1 MDIKLNYRI
10 YGQGRPIFLLHGN
23 GESMAYFKEQIPFLS
38 KSRTVIA
45 VDTRGHGGSP
55 RGEGEFS
62 ISRFADD
69 LLWLFDELN
78 IQKADIL
85 GFSDGGN
92 IALTFALRYGERV
105 NKLILNGANLFPS
118 GVRLRYRISMEL
130 SYAAALLS
138 KRTPA
143 VEAKRE
149 LLALMVKE
157 PHISPEE
164 LGKLDMPVLVIV
176 GTRDVICTSHSKLI
190 ADGIRD
196 SWFVQLNGTHF
207 IAAEEPKDFNR
218 VLGVFLDE

>member
-1 MDIKLNYRI
+1 MDIELNYRI
-10 YGQGRPIFLLHGN
+10 YGEGEPIFLLHGN

-38 KSRTVIA
+38 KSRRVIA

-55 RGEGEFS
+55 RGGGEFS

-118 GVRLRYRISMEL
+118 GVRLRYLVMMNF
-130 SYAAALLS
+130 SYAVSLLS
-138 KRTPA
+138 TRNAATT
-143 VEAKRE
+143 AKRE

-164 LGKLDMPVLVIV
+164 LDKLDMPVLVIV
-176 GTRDVICTSHSKLI
+176 GTHDVIRASHSKLI
-190 ADGIRD
+190 AGSIRD
-196 SWFVQLNGTHF
+196 CWFVQLNGTHF
-207 IAAEEPKDFNR
+207 IAAEASNEFNR
-218 VLGVFLDE
+218 ILGVFLDE